1 MIYEMRTYDL
11 KPRTQPEV
19 VKRFG
24 EAYEKRK
31 ALSPLAAFWMTEIGP
46 LNQIIHVWPY
56 QDLAERTAVRAE
68 AVKQGIWPPKI
79 SEFIVNMRSEI
90 FIPFGFAPEFPQGD
104 KGPYFEMRTYTY
116 AAGDPPKIMQDWEA
130 ALPFRQT
137 LSPVAAMWYSEL
149 GALNKF
155 IHLWPYQS
163 LDQRMATRQ
172 AAVESGKW
180 PPASKDPAT
189 GQPRYTMQSQETKIL
204 LAAPFSPLR

>member
-31 ALSPLAAFWMTEIGP
+31 QLSELAAFWTSEIGP

-56 QDLAERTAVRAE
+56 KDLAERAAVRAE

-79 SEFIVNMRSEI
+79 SEFVLNMRSEI
-90 FIPFGFAPEFPQGD
+90 MVPFSFAPAFPTGEV
-104 KGPYFEMRTYTY
+104 GPYFEMRTYTY
-116 AAGDPPKIMQDWEA
+116 HPGDLPKIMRDWEA
-130 ALPFRQT
+130 ALPLRQT
-137 LSPVAAMWYSEL
+137 LSPVAALWYSEL

-155 IHLWPYQS
+155 VHIWPYKT
-163 LDQRMATRQ
+163 LDQRMETRKK
-172 AAVESGKW
+172 ALETGKW
-180 PPASKDPAT
+180 PPAAKDPET
-189 GQPRYTMQSQETKIL
+189 GAPGYVMQNQESKIL
-204 LAAPFSPLR
+204 TAAAFSPVR

>member
-11 KPRTQPEV
+11 KSRTQAEV

-31 ALSPLAAFWMTEIGP
+31 ELSPLAAFWVSEIGP

-56 QDLAERTAVRAE
+56 KDLAERGRIRDE
-68 AVKQGIWPPKI
+68 AVAKGVWPPKI

-90 FIPFGFAPEFPQGD
+90 MIPFGFSPEFPQGD
-104 KGPYFEMRTYTY
+104 VGPYFEMRTYTY
-116 AAGDPPKIMQDWEA
+116 AAGDLKKIQADWEA
-130 ALPFRQT
+130 AIPFRQT

-155 IHLWPYQS
+155 VHIWPYKTMNE
-163 LDQRMATRQ
+163 RMETRNK
-172 AAVESGKW
+172 AVASGKW

-189 GQPRYTMQSQETKIL
+189 GQPRYAMQTQETKIL
-204 LAAPFSPLR
+204 TAVPFSPLR

>member
-11 KPRTQPEV
+11 KSRTQAEV

-31 ALSPLAAFWMTEIGP
+31 ELSPLAAFWTSEIGP
-46 LNQIIHVWPY
+46 LTQIIHVWPY
-56 QDLAERTAVRAE
+56 KDLAERGRIRDE

-90 FIPFGFAPEFPQGD
+90 MVPFPFGPAFPSGD
-104 KGPYFEMRTYTY
+104 LGPYFEMRTYTY
-116 AAGDPPKIMQDWEA
+116 HAGDLKKIQADWEA
-130 ALPFRQT
+130 AIEFRQT

-149 GALNKF
+149 GSLNKF
-155 IHLWPYQS
+155 VHIWPYKS
-163 LDQRMATRQ
+163 MNERMETRQ
-172 AAVESGKW
+172 KAVASGKW

-189 GQPRYTMQSQETKIL
+189 GQMRYSMQAQENKIL
-204 LAAPFSPLR
+204 TAAPFSPLR

>member
-79 SEFIVNMRSEI
+79 AEFVVNMRSEI
-90 FIPFGFAPEFPQGD
+90 FVPFNFAPAFPSGD
-104 KGPYFEMRTYTY
+104 VGPYFEMRTYTY
-116 AAGDPPKIMQDWEA
+116 HPGDLPKIMADWEA

-137 LSPVAAMWYSEL
+137 LSPVGAMWYSEL

-155 IHLWPYQS
+155 VHIWPYQS
-163 LDQRMATRQ
+163 LDQRMATRK
-172 AAVESGKW
+172 AAVDSGKW

-189 GQPRYTMQSQETKIL
+189 GQARYVMRDQETKIL
-204 LAAPFSPLR
+204 TAAPFSPVR